1 MKRRNLVQE
10 QLYPLILL
18 ITSPL
23 ISVFIAI
30 KEYKSKWAE
39 NLLWLFIIFFTSS
52 LAKIEESWDIHR
64 YIEDYLFYSQMNV
77 SLSEFW
83 ENITTN
89 STDFLQPTINYILS
103 KFSNNAQFLLAV
115 YGLIYG
121 YFYSRNLFFIIR
133 SLNGFINRSTIL
145 LVFSIA
151 FIISILDFNGF
162 RYWTSAQIF
171 IYGLIHY
178 YLLEKKTKGF
188 LWVLMTPTLHFSF
201 SLNVILFILHEIFLK
216 KRLLLCLFFYA
227 VSISMGSIG
236 INGLIPAQL
245 MPQTYQTKAN
255 AYTSKD
261 NIEAVKQTEK
271 SYNVNRYVSWPK
283 DFLQYFTWATLL
295 ILLFELLR
303 NGNNY
308 PRSEL
313 LSMALFYGSI
323 ANLAASNSI
332 SGARLLM
339 IFDLMFYV
347 YVIFAIQE
355 FLKNYYFKLL
365 FDYYTWIFVVS
376 AVINIRRIF
385 DYLGFSA
392 IMGGPIIR
400 LFMPEDI
407 PIIEGFKAFF
417 PSF

>member
-10 QLYPLILL
+10 QFYPLILL

-23 ISVFIAI
+23 ISVIIAI

-39 NLLWLFIIFFTSS
+39 NLLWLFIIFFTTS

-64 YIEDYLFYSQMNV
+64 YIEDYLFYTRIEISF
-77 SLSEFW
+77 SEFW
-83 ENITTN
+83 ENVTTN
-89 STDFLQPTINYILS
+89 SPDFLQPTINYILS
-103 KFSNNAQFLLAV
+103 KFSKSTQFLLAV

-145 LVFSIA
+145 LVFSIS
-151 FIISILDFNGF
+151 FIVSILDFNGF
-162 RYWTSAQIF
+162 RYWTATHIF
-171 IYGLIHY
+171 IYGLINY
-178 YLLEKKTKGF
+178 YLLDKKTKGF
-188 LWVLMTPTLHFSF
+188 LWILMTPSLHFSF
-201 SLNVILFILHEIFLK
+201 SLNVIIFFIHELFFK
-216 KRLLLCLFFYA
+216 KRVLITLIIFG
-227 VSISMGSIG
+227 ISFGIGSIG
-236 INGLIPAQL
+236 VTGIIPSQL
-245 MPQTYQTKAN
+245 MPSSYQTKVN
-255 AYTSKD
+255 AYTSKG
-261 NIEAVKQTEK
+261 NIESVKQAEK
-271 SYNVNRYVSWPK
+271 AYSVNRYVKWPK
-283 DFLQYFTWATLL
+283 DFLNYFTWATIV
-295 ILLFELLR
+295 ILFFEL
-303 NGNNY
+303 NTKGNNF

-313 LSMALFYGSI
+313 LSMALLYGSV

-332 SGARLLM
+332 SGARLLL

-347 YVIFAIQE
+347 YVIYAIQE

-376 AVINIRRIF
+376 AIINIRRIF